1 MRKTLVLVT
10 ALTGF
15 AAAGP
20 ALAHHS
26 FAMFDNTKT
35 VSVQG
40 TVAEWQWTNP
50 HTFIDLIV
58 VTPDGKSTKWPLEG
72 QSPNI
77 LVRQGWSATA
87 FKVGDKIT
95 VTAHPLKSGEPG
107 GSVMAVTL
115 ADGKVMGRGPGA

>member
-1 MRKTLVLVT
+1 MRKILVLAT
-10 ALTGF
+10 AF
-15 AAAGP
+15 AGLAMAEP

-35 VSVQG
+35 ISVQG

-50 HTFIDLIV
+50 HTFIDLV
-58 VTPDGKSTKWPLEG
+58 VVSPDGKSTKWPLEG

-77 LVRQGWSATA
+77 LIRQGWSATG

-95 VTAHPLKSGEPG
+95 VTAHPLKSGDPG
-107 GSVMAVTL
+107 GSIMAVTL
-115 ADGKVMGRGPGA
+115 ADGKVMGRPPGA